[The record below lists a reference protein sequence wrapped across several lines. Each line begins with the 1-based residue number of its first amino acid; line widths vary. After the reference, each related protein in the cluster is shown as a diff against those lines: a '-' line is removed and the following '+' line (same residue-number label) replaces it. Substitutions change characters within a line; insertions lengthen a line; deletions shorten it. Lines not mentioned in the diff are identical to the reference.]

1 MRKKRA
7 LGLCLFL
14 LLLVGAGTGGFLWGR
29 QAGRIVNP
37 SSVPLKM
44 EEFGG
49 PEHIQ
54 LTEQYYSQ
62 YYSRLEQGKPPLYEN
77 LFWFDVSTIIGEIE
91 ETGLGTLGDAFSV
104 KCLDAAGE
112 YDPFQGDY
120 EVEPSDWERPPVLYE
135 GEAISWNDL
144 RPGDRV
150 KVVYLNRG
158 LVPLVDIGVE
168 AVRVEVLKRAASPQ
182 AE

>member
-1 MRKKRA
+1 
-7 LGLCLFL
+7 
-14 LLLVGAGTGGFLWGR
+14 
-29 QAGRIVNP
+29 
-37 SSVPLKM
+37 
-44 EEFGG
+44 
-49 PEHIQ
+49 
-54 LTEQYYSQ
+54 
-62 YYSRLEQGKPPLYEN
+62 
-77 LFWFDVSTIIGEIE
+77 VSTIIGEIE

-112 YDPFQGDY
+112 YDPFQGRC

-150 KVVYLNRG
+150 KVVFLNET
-158 LVPLVDIGVE
+158 VGVE

>member
-1 MRKKRA
+1 M
-7 LGLCLFL
+7 
-14 LLLVGAGTGGFLWGR
+14 
-29 QAGRIVNP
+29 
-37 SSVPLKM
+37 
-44 EEFGG
+44 
-49 PEHIQ
+49 
-54 LTEQYYSQ
+54 
-62 YYSRLEQGKPPLYEN
+62 
-77 LFWFDVSTIIGEIE
+77 
-91 ETGLGTLGDAFSV
+91 
-104 KCLDAAGE
+104 
-112 YDPFQGDY
+112 
-120 EVEPSDWERPPVLYE
+120 EPSDWERPPVLYE